1 MIHKRG
7 GKWHMDVMLNGVRYR
22 EALHTSDKREASG
35 LEKKRIGEIQQ
46 GKGVSKTGRE
56 FARKPFSAAADQ
68 YIEDRKPHTAERTN
82 QLERNLLRPLRKFL
96 GEKPLIRI
104 HGEDIAAYQRQRRAT
119 GISGRTLNMEVGVLR
134 QIMKRGKVWGIVSED
149 VKLDR
154 EGTRPIAK
162 VLTEPQKRLL
172 FETAASR
179 DEWLV
184 AYCAAV
190 LAANT
195 TCRGI
200 ELKHLRWCDVDLM
213 EREIVI
219 RRSKT
224 QAGHRTIPI
233 NASAMAALARLRRR
247 DEALSSC
254 GPEDYVFPACERNKI
269 DPRTPQKTWRTAWR
283 SLVEETALQA
293 SEKAAKEAEKAD
305 LDLEMERKKARRP
318 FIADDGT
325 RLRFHDLRHQAIT
338 ELSEA
343 GASDATM
350 MALAGHMSREML
362 EHYSHVRMA
371 AKRDA
376 LDRLGSASPQTE
388 SHTSEVTAQ
397 STSQK
402 LVS

>member
-1 MIHKRG
+1 MIYKRG
-7 GKWHMDVMLNGVRYR
+7 GNWHMDAMVNGVRYR
-22 EALHTSDKREASG
+22 EALHTTDKREASG
-35 LEKKRIGEIQQ
+35 LEKKRIAEIQQ
-46 GKGVSKTGRE
+46 GKGASKTGRE

-68 YIEDRKPHTAERTN
+68 YLEERKPHTAERTN

-96 GEKPLIRI
+96 GEKVVMRIRAEEI
-104 HGEDIAAYQRQRRAT
+104 SAYQRERRST

-134 QIMKRGKVWGIVSED
+134 QIMKRGKVWSIVSED

-162 VLTEPQKRLL
+162 VLTEPQKRFL
-172 FETAASR
+172 FETAASK

-200 ELKHLRWCDVDLM
+200 ELKHLRWSDVDLM
-213 EREIVI
+213 ERDIVI

-233 NASAMAALARLRRR
+233 NVGAMAALARLRRR
-247 DEALSSC
+247 DEAVGSSE
-254 GPEDYVFPACERNKI
+254 PHHYVFPACERNKI
-269 DPRTPQKTWRTAWR
+269 DPTKPQKTWRTAWR
-283 SLVEETALQA
+283 SLVEETATRA
-293 SEKAAKEAEKAD
+293 SDKAAKEAEID
-305 LDLEMERKKARRP
+305 GTEIEMARKKARRP

-338 ELSEA
+338 ELSEG

-350 MALAGHMSREML
+350 MALAGHISREML

-371 AKRDA
+371 AKRTA
-376 LDRLGSASPQTE
+376 LDRLGSASPHTE
-388 SHTSEVTAQ
+388 DVKSEVMSQ